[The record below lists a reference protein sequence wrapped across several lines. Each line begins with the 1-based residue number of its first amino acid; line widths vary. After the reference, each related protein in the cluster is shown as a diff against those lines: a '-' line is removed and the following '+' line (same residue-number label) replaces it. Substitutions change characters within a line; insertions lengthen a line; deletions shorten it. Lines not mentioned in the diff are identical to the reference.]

1 MSWWELR
8 VWLWRMRRRVGVWGY
23 FLEAVVWLRT
33 AFLRRTPGTR
43 LVIFAQGRT
52 GSELLCDLLHSHSLI
67 HCDKEILNQP
77 VLSPYGHIR
86 RCALSSTKNTYG
98 FKVKIDQLTQRQ
110 KVRDVKAF
118 LTRLHEE
125 GWKIIYLS
133 RRNLLRHAL
142 SDVLRVRSGKAHRY
156 RSRDGAQ
163 PKVEKIPVDCESL
176 LRGME
181 VRKDALLLSPAKL
194 FLGVDASAPFLL
206 SNLNAGLVDCVFD
219 MKGTNAFN
227 FEDNGTAEFGY
238 YLGDIFL
245 RSTNKLYFDTSWHS
259 TGYPVAGTEYIGRVS
274 GNLVV
279 QASTGNL
286 RLIAANSACEID

>member
-33 AFLRRTPGTR
+33 VFLRRTPGTR

-98 FKVKIDQLTQRQ
+98 FKMKIDQLTQRQ

-181 VRKDALLLSPAKL
+181 VRKARLAQEEQALSDLPCLRLIYDDDLYTNEQQERTLNRIVSW
-194 FLGVDASAPFLL
+194 LGLEHEP
-206 SNLNAGLVDCVFD
+206 
-219 MKGTNAFN
+219 
-227 FEDNGTAEFGY
+227 
-238 YLGDIFL
+238 L
-245 RSTNKLYFDTSWHS
+245 RSELVRNTPERLSDLVANYDELADSL
-259 TGYPVAGTEYIGRVS
+259 AGTEY
-274 GNLVV
+274 V
-279 QASTGNL
+279 QFLDEPIHESP
-286 RLIAANSACEID
+286 